1 MFGGFIFPVSQDYDC
16 QISFICCRLFFFFS
30 PAASSFASTYS
41 SSSNF
46 LRTNCT
52 PCMPW
57 CVKHLTNS
65 SLGIILLLYVCKAV
79 LPLEFFIDATKE
91 MQIMFE
97 KLLLH
102 KVKNTIANWFVVVST
117 GAQYDCAITSYLI
130 LLTCL
135 LIP

>member
-1 MFGGFIFPVSQDYDC
+1 MDLYFLFLRAMTVRY
-16 QISFICCRLFFFFS
+16 RLFAVDCFFFS

-41 SSSNF
+41 SSSNI

-65 SLGIILLLYVCKAV
+65 SLGIILLLYVCKTV

-91 MQIMFE
+91 MQNIFE
-97 KLLLH
+97 K
-102 KVKNTIANWFVVVST
+102 FVCCCFHRCTVWL
-117 GAQYDCAITSYLI
+117 CNNKLSYLVNLSFNPI
-130 LLTCL
+130 SQQPFICFND
-135 LIP
+135 